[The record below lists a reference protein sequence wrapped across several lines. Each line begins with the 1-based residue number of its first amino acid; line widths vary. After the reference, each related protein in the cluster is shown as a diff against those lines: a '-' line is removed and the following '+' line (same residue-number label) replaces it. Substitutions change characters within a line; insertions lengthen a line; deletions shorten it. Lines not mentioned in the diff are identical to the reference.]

1 MYGIVDF
8 IHDLHYTFV
17 TFAGSAYFMREVFP
31 YWVFLAISPLLAK
44 IISSFFVRR

>member
-31 YWVFLAISPLLAK
+31 YWVAFVVSP
-44 IISSFFVRR
+44 IIMNFIVRRMYR